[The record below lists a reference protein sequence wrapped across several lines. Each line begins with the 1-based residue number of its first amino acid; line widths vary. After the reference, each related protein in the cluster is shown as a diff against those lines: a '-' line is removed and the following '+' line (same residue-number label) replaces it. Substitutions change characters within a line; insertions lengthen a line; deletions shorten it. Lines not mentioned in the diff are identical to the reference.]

1 VNVSDLEPA
10 AIAKWDPELT
20 ERLMGLIRP
29 VIKGWHR
36 AEVRGLEDFPTGGAL
51 VVANHSG
58 GLCWHH
64 LRPQLHSVRRLY
76 IRG

>member
-1 VNVSDLEPA
+1 MDAFDLEPA

-36 AEVRGLEDFPTGGAL
+36 AEVRGLEEFPSGGAYYTI
-51 VVANHSG
+51 AH
-58 GLCWHH
+58 
-64 LRPQLHSVRRLY
+64 PQVRC
-76 IRG
+76 G